1 MKRHTQEGFTL
12 IELLTTI
19 AVIGILTVAGIP
31 SFRGLQARQNLR
43 LAQKS
48 VQSSLYRLQNLAIA
62 PQEQQPGGITDVV
75 GYGLWVVHSSPS
87 LNTLALSDGCRI
99 TSIDGRDF
107 IALMKYVRNRQ
118 TGQIVPELNAV
129 SQPSDCGSASSTA
142 RLSLQSNQ
150 DDYFVLPTGV
160 KIHESASVPSFGA
173 NTAWLIT
180 KPLRSAE
187 QAFSTSMQAPNAQGN
202 SIITIEPFGQAPG
215 GTPKLVL
222 EHTGVKIDG
231 KPLCHSITFTN
242 SSNGVA
248 ISTVKETCS

>member
-1 MKRHTQEGFTL
+1 MKRHIQEGFTL

-19 AVIGILTVAGIP
+19 AVIGVLTVAGIP

-62 PQEQQPGGITDVV
+62 PQEQQPGGVTDVV

-87 LNTLALSDGCRI
+87 MSTLALSDGCRI
-99 TSIDGRDF
+99 TNIEGRDF
-107 IALMKYVRNRQ
+107 IALMKYVRSRQ
-118 TGQIVPELNAV
+118 TGQIVPQLNAV
-129 SQPSDCGSASSTA
+129 GQPSDCGTTSGAA
-142 RLSLQSNQ
+142 RLSLQRNQ
-150 DDYFVLPTGV
+150 DDYFVLPSGV
-160 KIHESASVPSFGA
+160 AIHQSASVPTFGP

-180 KPLRSAE
+180 KPLRSSE
-187 QAFSTSMQAPNAQGN
+187 QAFSATMQAPNTQGN
-202 SIITIEPFGQAPG
+202 SVTTIDPFIQAPG

-248 ISTVKETCS
+248 ISAVKETCS

>member
-12 IELLTTI
+12 IELLTTV

-62 PQEQQPGGITDVV
+62 PEVQLPGSITDVV
-75 GYGLWVVHSSPS
+75 GYGLWVVHTNPS
-87 LNTLALSDGCRI
+87 QSTLALSNGCRI

-118 TGQIVPELNAV
+118 TGQITPELNAI
-129 SQPSDCGSASSTA
+129 SQPSDCGTTGGAA

-150 DDYFVLPTGV
+150 DDYFVFPSGV

-187 QAFSTSMQAPNAQGN
+187 QAFTTSLQSPDTQGN
-202 SIITIEPFGQAPG
+202 GITTVEPFIQAPG

-231 KPLCHSITFTN
+231 KPLCHSISFTN

-248 ISTVKETCS
+248 ISAVKETCS